1 MKRGIAYR
9 FRIKDLAGGEYV
21 AGGTIDNPTY
31 VKLGDLKVSRVDLLG
46 KVLEKSDSDGLSS
59 MTLQDKTGKIKIKV
73 FGNDSIIAKEVT
85 IGDLVRVIGKIRQDS
100 IERFVLGEIVKKIDD
115 ANYEL
120 LREKELG
127 PKKSGLVEEISF

>member
-1 MKRGIAYR
+1 MKRAIAYR
-9 FRIKDLAGGEYV
+9 FRIKDLSGGEYV

-31 VKLGDLKVSRVDLLG
+31 VKLGDMSVSRVDLLG
-46 KVLEKSDSDGLSS
+46 RVLDKSDSGGFSS
-59 MTLQDKTGKIKIKV
+59 MTLQDKTGKIKIKA
-73 FGNDSIIAKEVT
+73 FGNDSVMVKGAA

-120 LREKELG
+120 LRDKELT
-127 PKKSGLVEEISF
+127 KKSGLIEEISF

>member
-1 MKRGIAYR
+1 MKRAIAYR

-21 AGGTIDNPTY
+21 AGKTIDNPTY
-31 VKLGDLKVSRVDLLG
+31 VKLGDMNVSRVDLLG
-46 KVLEKSDSDGLSS
+46 RVLDKSDSEGFSS

-120 LREKELG
+120 LRDKELA
-127 PKKSGLVEEISF
+127 KKGGLIEEISF

>member
-1 MKRGIAYR
+1 MKRAIAYR

-21 AGGTIDNPTY
+21 AGKTINNPTY

-46 KVLEKSDSDGLSS
+46 KVLEKNDSDGFSS
-59 MTLQDKTGKIKIKV
+59 MTLQDKTGKIKIKA
-73 FGNDSIIAKEVT
+73 FGNDSLMAREVA
-85 IGDLVRVIGKIRQDS
+85 IGDLVRVIGKIRQDQA
-100 IERFVLGEIVKKIDD
+100 ERFVLGEIVKKIDD

-127 PKKSGLVEEISF
+127 PKKSDLVEEISF

>member
-1 MKRGIAYR
+1 MKRAIAYR

-46 KVLEKSDSDGLSS
+46 KVLEKNDSEGFSS
-59 MTLQDKTGKIKIKV
+59 LILQDRTGKIKVKA
-73 FGNDSIIAKEVT
+73 FGNDSLMAKEVAM
-85 IGDLVRVIGKIRQDS
+85 GNLVRVIGKIRQDQT
-100 IERFVLGEIVKKIDD
+100 ERFVLGEIIKKIDD

-127 PKKSGLVEEISF
+127 TKKSDLVEEISF

>member
-1 MKRGIAYR
+1 MKRAVAYH
-9 FRIKDLAGGEYV
+9 FRIKDLARGEYV

-31 VKLGDLKVSRVDLLG
+31 VKLGDMKISRVDLLG
-46 KVLEKSDSDGLSS
+46 RVLDKSDSEGFSS
-59 MTLQDKTGKIKIKV
+59 MTLQDKTGKIKIKA
-73 FGNDSIIAKEVT
+73 FGNDSIMVKGAA

-120 LREKELG
+120 LRDKELT
-127 PKKSGLVEEISF
+127 KKSGLIEEISF

>member
-1 MKRGIAYR
+1 MKRAVAYR

-46 KVLEKSDSDGLSS
+46 KVLEKNDSEGFSS
-59 MTLQDKTGKIKIKV
+59 LILQDRTGKIKVKA
-73 FGNDSIIAKEVT
+73 FGNDSLMAKEVAM
-85 IGDLVRVIGKIRQDS
+85 GNLVRVIGKIRQDQT
-100 IERFVLGEIVKKIDD
+100 ERFVLGEIIKKIDD

-127 PKKSGLVEEISF
+127 AKKSGLVEEISF

>member
-1 MKRGIAYR
+1 MKRAIAYR

-46 KVLEKSDSDGLSS
+46 RVIDKSDSSGFSS
-59 MTLQDKTGKIKIKV
+59 MTVQDKTGKIKVKA
-73 FGNDSIIAKEVT
+73 FGNDSQIIKEAAV
-85 IGDLVRVIGKIRQDS
+85 GDLVRVIGKIRQDS
-100 IERFVLGEIVKKIDD
+100 TERFVLGEIVKKIDD

>member
-1 MKRGIAYR
+1 MKRAVAHR

-31 VKLGDLKVSRVDLLG
+31 VKLGDMKISRVDLLG
-46 KVLEKSDSDGLSS
+46 RVLDKSDSDGFSS
-59 MTLQDKTGKIKIKV
+59 MTLQDKTGKIKIKA
-73 FGNDSIIAKEVT
+73 FGNDSVMVKAVT
-85 IGDLVRVIGKIRQDS
+85 MGDLVRVIGKIRQDS

-120 LREKELG
+120 LRDKELT
-127 PKKSGLVEEISF
+127 KKSGLIEEISF

>member
-1 MKRGIAYR
+1 MKRALAYR

-31 VKLGDLKVSRVDLLG
+31 VKLGDTKVSRVDLLG
-46 KVLEKSDSDGLSS
+46 RVLDKSDSDGLSS

-73 FGNDSIIAKEVT
+73 FGNDSIMTKGVA

-120 LREKELG
+120 LRDKELT
-127 PKKSGLVEEISF
+127 KKSGLIEEITF

>member
-1 MKRGIAYR
+1 MKRAIAYR

-31 VKLGDLKVSRVDLLG
+31 VKLGDMNVSRVDLLG
-46 KVLEKSDSDGLSS
+46 RVLEKSDSEGFSS

-73 FGNDSIIAKEVT
+73 FGNDSIIANAVA
-85 IGDLVRVIGKIRQDS
+85 IGDLVRVIGKIRQDN

-120 LREKELG
+120 LRDKELT
-127 PKKSGLVEEISF
+127 KKSGLIEEISF

>member
-1 MKRGIAYR
+1 MKRAVAYR

-31 VKLGDLKVSRVDLLG
+31 VKLGDMKISRVDLLG
-46 KVLEKSDSDGLSS
+46 RVLDKSDSDGFSS
-59 MTLQDKTGKIKIKV
+59 MTLQDKTGKIKIKA
-73 FGNDSIIAKEVT
+73 FGNDSIMVKGAA

-120 LREKELG
+120 LRDKELT
-127 PKKSGLVEEISF
+127 KKSGLIEEISF